1 LFWTKESCNHQQVEE
16 QVGPGQRLAAC
27 CGIAVFAVAAA
38 AAGAVGTFK
47 GCLALIMLAIWQQMD
62 ILRVPSTAAG
72 AAAGAAVA
80 GTGSCHATLSDGGL
94 PPNIAINAV
103 TLRRGHSL
111 PDSMSSSS
119 TCSSYTQQSSG
130 TPEHLAVGLSA
141 TLLLPKVEFIPS
153 QQGGS
158 CSGFC
163 CASIK
168 P

>member
-1 LFWTKESCNHQQVEE
+1 
-16 QVGPGQRLAAC
+16 
-27 CGIAVFAVAAA
+27 
-38 AAGAVGTFK
+38 
-47 GCLALIMLAIWQQMD
+47 MLAIWQQMD

-119 TCSSYTQQSSG
+119 TCSSYTQQSSV
-130 TPEHLAVGLSA
+130 TPEHPAVRLSV
-141 TLLLPKVEFIPS
+141 TLLLPKVDFIPS
-153 QQGGS
+153 QQEPGRVLS
-158 CSGFC
+158 RVLLCQHQAMTSRNSR
-163 CASIK
+163 AVTTVQS
-168 P
+168 

>member
-1 LFWTKESCNHQQVEE
+1 
-16 QVGPGQRLAAC
+16 
-27 CGIAVFAVAAA
+27 
-38 AAGAVGTFK
+38 
-47 GCLALIMLAIWQQMD
+47 MLAIWQQMD

-119 TCSSYTQQSSG
+119 TCSSHTQQSSV
-130 TPEHLAVGLSA
+130 TSEHQVVMLSA
-141 TLLLPKVEFIPS
+141 PGCHPVSTRLSCCQHQVVMLSAPGCHAVSTRLSGCQRRCCCQKCTASPLSRSP
-153 QQGGS
+153 GGS